1 MRMCSPTARVTSRP
15 ERWISSASCTPV
27 AEAPTTSTPPCS
39 SWPGLRYCIGVSTAI
54 PGLRAPHAGHRRM
67 RPHGR
72 GDPLRV
78 PLQESN
84 RLGHRAIPVGIVS
97 LVAVARE
104 PAQPVRREQAQR
116 IPALGLPR
124 VRHLTALE
132 DHVVDRAL
140 GEAAAHGEAGVPRAD
155 DESGGSQFTPQLRL
169 FLVVETETLVGLV
182 MTSYTAERF
191 CDCATSASRSSFEA
205 SASISKFTLMSLKP
219 LRTSLSM
226 PRMPWMSIEP
236 SSVALTERSWI
247 LRSCA
252 IDATPAVRQPASPAS
267 TISTGVA
274 PLSSEAKISGWSV
287 SKVNSVLWLCC
298 WPRP

>member
-1 MRMCSPTARVTSRP
+1 VAR
-15 ERWISSASCTPV
+15 
-27 AEAPTTSTPPCS
+27 
-39 SWPGLRYCIGVSTAI
+39 
-54 PGLRAPHAGHRRM
+54 LRAAHAGHRRT
-67 RPHGR
+67 RAHRGR
-72 GDPLRV
+72 DHLRIPLEEGD
-78 PLQESN
+78 
-84 RLGHRAIPVGIVS
+84 RLGHRAIAVRIVA
-97 LVAVARE
+97 LVAIAGQ
-104 PAQPVRREQAQR
+104 PALPVRCEQAQR
-116 IPALGLPR
+116 IPALGPPG

-140 GEAAAHGEAGVPRAD
+140 GEAAAHGEAGVARAD
-155 DESGGSQFTPQLRL
+155 DEGSGSQLTPQLTF
-169 FLVVETETLVGLV
+169 FLATDTETLVGLV
-182 MTSYTAERF
+182 MMSNTAERF
-191 CDCATSASRSSFEA
+191 CDCATSASRSSFDA